1 MRFGSFIYLVKEGFK
16 NVWFN
21 RLMSLASIGVLTAC
35 LLLIGGAALLSANVT
50 AIVGVVEDQNE
61 LVVFLEDELSD
72 NQKNSIDDKIKS
84 LNGLLSVN
92 FISKEQA
99 LIEQQNKVNPEYS
112 EIFNGLQG
120 DQNPL
125 PDSYRI
131 KLDSL
136 EDLSSITAQITAIEG
151 VLQVSAPTELAN
163 TITEIKRMIN
173 IAGLGIIVLLIVVS
187 VVIIANTI
195 KITVFNRRKEIGI
208 MKYVGATDSFI
219 RLPFL
224 VEGMLLGI
232 ISAVLAFGIL
242 FFGYTYLLDSLV
254 TNGISWFAMISQ
266 NLLPFDD
273 IALPLFAFFAIM
285 GTVTGTVGSLMFVKK
300 YLKV

>member
-273 IALPLFAFFAIM
+273 IALPLLAFFAIM

>member
-84 LNGLLSVN
+84 LSGLLSVN
-92 FISKEQA
+92 FISKDQA

-151 VLQVSAPTELAN
+151 VLQVSAPTELAS

-173 IAGLGIIVLLIVVS
+173 IAGLGIIILLIVVS

-273 IALPLFAFFAIM
+273 IALPLLAFFAIM

>member
-1 MRFGSFIYLVKEGFK
+1 MRFGSFTYLVKEGFK

-35 LLLIGGAALLSANVT
+35 LILIGGAALLSANVT
-50 AIVGVVEDQNE
+50 AIVGVIEDQNE
-61 LVVFLEDELSD
+61 IVVFLEDELSD
-72 NQKNSIDDKIKS
+72 REKNNIDKSIKS
-84 LNGLLSVN
+84 MNGLLSVN
-92 FISKEQA
+92 FISKDQA
-99 LIEQQNKVNPEYS
+99 LIDQQNKVNPEYS
-112 EIFNGLQG
+112 DIFDGLQG

-136 EDLSSITAQITAIEG
+136 ESLDAVITQISSIKG
-151 VLQVSAPTELAN
+151 VLQVSAPTELAE
-163 TITEIKRMIN
+163 TITEIKRVIN
-173 IAGLGIIVLLIVVS
+173 IAGFGIILLLIVVS

-224 VEGMLLGI
+224 VEGVLLGI
-232 ISAVLAFGIL
+232 ISALLAFGIL
-242 FFGYTYLLDSLV
+242 FAGYTYLLDSLV
-254 TNGISWFAMISQ
+254 SNDISWFAMISQ
-266 NLLPFDD
+266 SLLPFNS
-273 IALPLFAFFAIM
+273 IALPLLAFFAIA
-285 GTVTGTVGSLMFVKK
+285 GIVTGTMGSLMFVRK

>member
-1 MRFGSFIYLVKEGFK
+1 MRFGSFTYLVKEGFK

-35 LLLIGGAALLSANVT
+35 LILIGGAALLSANVT
-50 AIVGVVEDQNE
+50 AIVGVIEDQNE
-61 LVVFLEDELSD
+61 IVVFLEDELSSIK
-72 NQKNSIDDKIKS
+72 KNNIDETIKS
-84 LNGLLSVN
+84 MSGLLSIN
-92 FISKEQA
+92 FISKDQA
-99 LIEQQNKVNPEYS
+99 LIDQQNKVNPEYS
-112 EIFNGLQG
+112 DIFDGLQG

-136 EDLSSITAQITAIEG
+136 ENLDAVIAQISSIDG
-151 VLQVSAPTELAN
+151 VLQVSAPTELAK
-163 TITEIKRMIN
+163 TITEIKRVIN
-173 IAGLGIIVLLIVVS
+173 IAGLGIIILLIVVS

-224 VEGMLLGI
+224 VEGVLLGI
-232 ISAVLAFGIL
+232 ISALLAFGIL
-242 FFGYTYLLDSLV
+242 FAGYNYLLDALV
-254 TNGISWFAMISQ
+254 SNDISWFAMISQ
-266 NLLPFDD
+266 SLLPFNS
-273 IALPLFAFFAIM
+273 IGLPLFAFFAIA
-285 GTVTGTVGSLMFVKK
+285 GIATGTMGSLMFVRK

>member
-1 MRFGSFIYLVKEGFK
+1 MRFGSFIYLVKEGIK

-35 LLLIGGAALLSANVT
+35 LILIGGAALLSANVT
-50 AIVGVVEDQNE
+50 AIGVIEDQNE
-61 LVVFLEDELSD
+61 VVVFLEDELSD
-72 NQKNSIDDKIKS
+72 REKNNIDKNIKS
-84 LNGLLSVN
+84 ISGLLSVN
-92 FISKEQA
+92 FISKDQA
-99 LIEQQNKVNPEYS
+99 LIDQQNKVNPEYS
-112 EIFNGLQG
+112 DIFDGLQG

-136 EDLSSITAQITAIEG
+136 ENLDATIAQISSFDG
-151 VLQVSAPTELAN
+151 VLQVSAPTELAK
-163 TITEIKRMIN
+163 TITEIKRVIN
-173 IAGLGIIVLLIVVS
+173 ITGFGIIILLIVVS

-224 VEGMLLGI
+224 VEGVLLGI
-232 ISAVLAFGIL
+232 ISAILAFGIL
-242 FFGYTYLLDSLV
+242 FAGYNYLLDSLV
-254 TNGISWFAMISQ
+254 SNDISWFAMISQ
-266 NLLPFDD
+266 SLLPFNS
-273 IALPLFAFFAIM
+273 IALPLFAFFAIA
-285 GTVTGTVGSLMFVKK
+285 GVVTGTMGSLMFVRK